1 MKRYIHQIVAHWI
14 ATQAVNRERKP
25 KPFPGKSPTKLMLS
39 VTIAGR
45 YKFKYLGKPSRAT
58 FNEFNKVV
66 NKPIQ
71 NENFHMYSIE
81 FDKGGIVNLGISNLN
96 GPKVKTNVSLW
107 QHYHPEMGPD
117 LLPTW
122 LNWAYKVVNGTYRI
136 V

>member
-1 MKRYIHQIVAHWI
+1 MKHYTHQIVAHWI

-25 KPFPGKSPTKLMLS
+25 KPFPGKSPTRLMLS
-39 VTIAGR
+39 GPIDKRT
-45 YKFKYLGKPSRAT
+45 FKYLGKPSRAI
-58 FNEFNKVV
+58 FNEFNKFA

-81 FDKGGIVNLGISNLN
+81 FDKGGIINFGTNNLN
-96 GPKVKTNVSLW
+96 GSKIKTNIALW
-107 QHYHPEMGPD
+107 LYYHPEMGPD